1 MIVCGLHIIF
11 QVLKNEKKKFEHAA
25 FFNVVLN
32 NVVFRVVKNYRV
44 WAKTT
49 LNTRTCSEAS
59 YETGSAR
66 KTTIRNGSTFIT
78 L

>member
-11 QVLKNEKKKFEHAA
+11 LGSEKRQHFFFEHAA

-32 NVVFRVVKNYRV
+32 NVVFRVVKNDRV

-49 LNTRTCSEAS
+49 LKTCACSEAS
-59 YETGSAR
+59 YETGALVLV
-66 KTTIRNGSTFIT
+66 NLPFIME
-78 L
+78 